1 MGMAQVCH
9 TWHISTAVVAAPG
22 RARCVPLSVM
32 GLLHELIGTPDPTPR
47 RVALWGILSS
57 CSNAFFFSS
66 YFNATQSRS
75 GFVFSTHGWVWSA
88 PGHPSGAPLSSG
100 RNSSPVL
107 HPTPCWVAAVCPTII
122 EQFELE
128 GILKGHLAQLPAL
141 NRHPQLHQ
149 CSEPRPA

>member
-57 CSNAFFFSS
+57 CSNAFFFLALILMQHKAGLVLFS
-66 YFNATQSRS
+66 AHTA
-75 GFVFSTHGWVWSA
+75 GFGLRLAILLELPSA
-88 PGHPSGAPLSSG
+88 QAE
-100 RNSSPVL
+100 
-107 HPTPCWVAAVCPTII
+107 T
-122 EQFELE
+122 
-128 GILKGHLAQLPAL
+128 PAL
-141 NRHPQLHQ
+141 SYTQLHAGLQ
-149 CSEPRPA
+149 RCVLQS